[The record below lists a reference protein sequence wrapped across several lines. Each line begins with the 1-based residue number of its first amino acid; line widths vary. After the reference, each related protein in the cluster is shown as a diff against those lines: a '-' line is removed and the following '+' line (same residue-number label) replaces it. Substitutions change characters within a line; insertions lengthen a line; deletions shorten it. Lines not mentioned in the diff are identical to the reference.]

1 MAEGQ
6 KAAPGCE
13 LAPPVPLGT
22 VIRDTRLKKW
32 TVGKPIGAGGFGAI
46 YLCDRGEQ
54 KDGISDDAEFVVKIE
69 PHSNG
74 PLFVEMHVFLRLGL
88 EEHMATWQPRQKDK
102 PQGWVG
108 IPRFHGSGS
117 VDVADTKLRFVVM
130 TRFASDL
137 EKFFKSGSKP
147 LPLATVLNIAVQV
160 INSVEYIHSKHYT
173 HNDIKA
179 QNILLDSGGCDVFLV
194 DFGLACKYKD
204 NFGFH
209 CDGGG
214 DERKAHEGTLEYTS
228 RDAHIGAHSRRGD
241 LETLG
246 FCLVHWASGFLP
258 WKETEDPEFVQ
269 AQKNGFLENVET
281 FLVKCF
287 KPAPYPEILKEYFDY
302 ICELEFKTKP
312 DYKYIRKMLGQ
323 AMDDLGSAPHTKL
336 QFGKKTKIRKS
347 RKSDAFP
354 IIMEE
359 EQGRATRSK
368 DDGNKVFWQDILDP
382 ESIMKSASRSNFD
395 EDSCGVDPQQEA
407 AEQERQMAA
416 LANPTPEMLKLID
429 AKRKLE
435 EVRQQLGWKEQLA
448 EYNKR
453 NVANKLRFASM
464 DLTPNYNTPV
474 MEEVIASRAAR
485 LARDNH
491 TPEPS
496 DDEMEDDV
504 FNGTVIEKNLSKD
517 ISKISF
523 MEEDLLHEDLSPF
536 PQSRTTHTPVDRILR
551 SRTTTPK
558 DSHSTPTELPG
569 SGSVTPKTKSRSVTP
584 SITKSTPRKGKSRS
598 NTPNISTTNTPE
610 KARLLPSEDVV
621 DLTTPVVPAKTRKVV
636 TLLAKPLPAPT
647 PAVATRTR
655 NRGRTVSE
663 CLPEVV
669 QPPSSLPTPSAT
681 APSSPQTP
689 GQKYSSCTVC
699 SKTMNVKSLSRHYR
713 SVHSMAE
720 SPSSLPIPAANS
732 PSSPLPS
739 PQTPGQ
745 KYTSCT
751 ECSKTMND
759 KSLARHY
766 RSVHSMKR
774 PLSATP
780 SRHSGLTPKLKRG
793 RVTPK
798 HSPNTDTQPPPLL
811 RHQTPMIGQEQEIL
825 LRRRKEVINSELN
838 PADSPSRNI
847 RMAPCPL
854 CGMEIAKSLIPKHF
868 QDSHSPTAHRR
879 TRKKMEAVTGAMA
892 RVAVTTDT
900 PEKIRNFDSPAKQ
913 NISKETVGNI
923 VSTFRRGL
931 VL

>member
-6 KAAPGCE
+6 KAAFGCDI
-13 LAPPVPLGT
+13 APPVPSGT
-22 VIRDTRLKKW
+22 VLKDNRLKAW
-32 TVGKPIGAGGFGAI
+32 TTGKAIGAGGFGAI

-54 KDGISDDAEFVVKIE
+54 DGIRDDSEFVVKIE

-88 EEHMATWQPRQKDK
+88 EEHMANWQPRQLDK
-102 PQGWVG
+102 HQGWVG

-117 VDVADTKLRFVVM
+117 VVVEDTKLRFVVM

-137 EKFFKSGSKP
+137 EKFFQSGTKP

-160 INSVEYIHSKHYT
+160 VNSLEYIHSKHYT

-179 QNILLDSGGCDVFLV
+179 QNLLLDAGGCDVFLV

-209 CDGGG
+209 CDGDG

-246 FCLVHWASGFLP
+246 YNLVHWASGFLP
-258 WKETEDPEFVQ
+258 WKETEDPEYVQ
-269 AQKNGFLENVET
+269 AQKTGFLENVET

-302 ICELEFKTKP
+302 ICELDFKTKP
-312 DYKYIRKMLGQ
+312 DYKMIRKMLGQ
-323 AMDDLGSAPHTKL
+323 ALDDLGSAPHTKL

-368 DDGNKVFWQDILDP
+368 DDGKKVFWQDILDP
-382 ESIMKSASRSNFD
+382 ESIMKSASRSNLD
-395 EDSCGVDPQQEA
+395 DDSNGVDPRQEA

-416 LANPTPEMLKLID
+416 LANPTPEMWKLIEV
-429 AKRKLE
+429 KRKLE
-435 EVRQQLGWKEQLA
+435 EDRQKLGWKEQLA

-453 NVANKLRFASM
+453 NIANKLRFASM
-464 DLTPNYNTPV
+464 DLTPCYNTPV
-474 MEEVIASRAAR
+474 MEEVIAKRAAR

-504 FNGTVIEKNLSKD
+504 FNVTVIEKVNSKP
-517 ISKISF
+517 IPTSPFIQ
-523 MEEDLLHEDLSPF
+523 EDQLQEDLSPF
-536 PQSRTTHTPVDRILR
+536 PQSKMTHTPVDRILR

-558 DSHSTPTELPG
+558 DNSTPTEV
-569 SGSVTPKTKSRSVTP
+569 SRTRTVTPKSKSRSVTP
-584 SITKSTPRKGKSRS
+584 SVAKTTPLKGKSRS
-598 NTPNISTTNTPE
+598 NTPKEATPE
-610 KARLLPSEDVV
+610 KVKQGPVDVLDLNTPIGPS
-621 DLTTPVVPAKTRKVV
+621 KTRKVTIFQPQV
-636 TLLAKPLPAPT
+636 TISPKSQSKVNVSQPLQAPT

-663 CLPEVV
+663 CLPEVAS
-669 QPPSSLPTPSAT
+669 PPCLPTPAAT
-681 APSSPQTP
+681 A
-689 GQKYSSCTVC
+689 
-699 SKTMNVKSLSRHYR
+699 
-713 SVHSMAE
+713 
-720 SPSSLPIPAANS
+720 

-739 PQTPGQ
+739 PVTPGQ
-745 KYTSCT
+745 KYIACT
-751 ECSKTMND
+751 VCHKTMND
-759 KSLARHY
+759 KSVARHY
-766 RSVHSMKR
+766 RTVHSMKR
-774 PLSATP
+774 PLPATP

-793 RVTPK
+793 RITPK
-798 HSPNTDTQPPPLL
+798 TTPETDDMPPPLL
-811 RHQTPMIGQEQEIL
+811 RHQTPMVGQEQEVL
-825 LRRRKEVINSELN
+825 PRRRKTVLDL
-838 PADSPSRNI
+838 ADSPAKNI

-868 QDSHSPTAHRR
+868 QDSHSPSSARK
-879 TRKKMEAVTGAMA
+879 TRNKVDSVTGAMA
-892 RVAVTTDT
+892 KVTVSAET
-900 PEKIRNFDSPAKQ
+900 PAKIRNFDSPARQ
-913 NISKETVGNI
+913 NITRETVGNI

-931 VL
+931 AL

>member
-6 KAAPGCE
+6 KAAWGCD

-22 VIRDTRLKKW
+22 VLKDTRLKTW
-32 TVGKPIGAGGFGAI
+32 TVGKAIGAGGFGAI

-54 KDGISDDAEFVVKIE
+54 GVGDDAEFVVKIE

-88 EEHMATWQPRQKDK
+88 EEHMATWQPRQADK

-117 VDVADTKLRFVVM
+117 AEIADTKLRFVVM

-160 INSVEYIHSKHYT
+160 VNSLEYMHSKHYT

-179 QNILLDSGGCDVFLV
+179 QNLLLDSGGCDVFLV

-246 FCLVHWASGFLP
+246 YNMVHWASGFLP
-258 WKETEDPEFVQ
+258 WKETEDAEYVQ

-287 KPAPYPEILKEYFDY
+287 KPAPYPEVLKEFFEY

-312 DYKYIRKMLGQ
+312 DYKMIRKMLGK
-323 AMDDLGSAPHTKL
+323 ALDELGSAPHTKL

-359 EQGRATRSK
+359 EEGRATRSR
-368 DDGNKVFWQDILDP
+368 DDGKKVFWQDILDP

-395 EDSCGVDPQQEA
+395 EDSNGVDPRQVA
-407 AEQERQMAA
+407 AEQERQMEA
-416 LANPTPEMLKLID
+416 LANPTPEMVKLID
-429 AKRKLE
+429 AKKKLE
-435 EVRQQLGWKEQLA
+435 EERQKLSWKEQLS

-453 NVANKLRFASM
+453 NIANKLRFASM
-464 DLTPNYNTPV
+464 DLTPCYNTPV
-474 MEEVIASRAAR
+474 MEEVIAKRAAR
-485 LARDNH
+485 LARDHH

-496 DDEMEDDV
+496 DDEMDDDV
-504 FNGTVIEKNLSKD
+504 FNVTVIEKSQYREPDQLQ
-517 ISKISF
+517 
-523 MEEDLLHEDLSPF
+523 EDLSPF
-536 PQSRTTHTPVDRILR
+536 PQPTTTTHHTPVDRILR
-551 SRTTTPK
+551 SRTNTPRDTPTTTTP
-558 DSHSTPTELPG
+558 DVPS
-569 SGSVTPKTKSRSVTP
+569 SGSVTPRTKSRPVTP
-584 SITKSTPRKGKSRS
+584 RVTKTTPLKSESCPNTPNTNASTPEKSGKSLRTLRSRS
-598 NTPNISTTNTPE
+598 NTPNTTASTPE
-610 KARLLPSEDVV
+610 KSGKAPFEDVV
-621 DLTTPVVPAKTRKVV
+621 DLTTPIVPAKSRRVV
-636 TLLAKPLPAPT
+636 SISQPPIIAPT
-647 PAVATRTR
+647 PAVSTRTR
-655 NRGRTVSE
+655 NRGKTTS
-663 CLPEVV
+663 LPEER
-669 QPPSSLPTPSAT
+669 PPSCIPTPAAT
-681 APSSPQTP
+681 APP
-689 GQKYSSCTVC
+689 
-699 SKTMNVKSLSRHYR
+699 
-713 SVHSMAE
+713 
-720 SPSSLPIPAANS
+720 
-732 PSSPLPS
+732 SPLPS

-745 KYTSCT
+745 KYATCT
-751 ECSKTMND
+751 VCFKSLND

-774 PLSATP
+774 PLPSTP

-798 HSPNTDTQPPPLL
+798 HSPATDNQPPPLL
-811 RHQTPMIGQEQEIL
+811 RHQTPMVGQEQEIL
-825 LRRRKEVINSELN
+825 PRRTAVIHSELN
-838 PADSPSRNI
+838 PLDSPAKNI
-847 RMAPCPL
+847 RVAECPL
-854 CGMEIAKSLIPKHF
+854 CGIEMAKSLIPKHF
-868 QDSHSPTAHRR
+868 QDSHSPTA
-879 TRKKMEAVTGAMA
+879 TRKTRKTVEAVTAGMA
-892 RVAVTTDT
+892 RVAVSTSCDT
-900 PEKIRNFDSPAKQ
+900 PEKMRNFDSPARPT
-913 NISKETVGNI
+913 ITKETVGNI
-923 VSTFRRGL
+923 VSTFRRATRSTADT
-931 VL
+931 VLYEL